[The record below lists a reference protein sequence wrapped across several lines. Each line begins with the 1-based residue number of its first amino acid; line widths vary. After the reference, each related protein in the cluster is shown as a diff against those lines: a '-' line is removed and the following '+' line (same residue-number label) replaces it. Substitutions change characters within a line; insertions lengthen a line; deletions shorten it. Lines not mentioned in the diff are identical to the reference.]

1 MSLEHL
7 KGSVREAALLTPQE
21 RIEFIRKDRWIG
33 YAAAKD
39 ILSKV
44 QDLVNHPRNL
54 RMPCRLIVGD
64 PDNGKTMLLQEC
76 MRRHPK
82 AVSESDETRLPV
94 LVFET
99 PPDADEGRL
108 YSAILTAMRIAHRE
122 DAPPEKLL
130 SKVIDGVES
139 LVVCVLLA
147 DELHNMLHGS
157 PASQRQFLA
166 SLKSLLNLLRRPL
179 VAAGTRDA
187 VRALATDTQFVT
199 RFEQLALPRWGVNM
213 EARRLLASI
222 EQMMPL
228 AEPSN
233 LAGKELGETIIL
245 GGSGTIGGIVKLAKK
260 SAIAAIKSGAE
271 RVTRKIVDEALAEIR
286 SRTVDAK

>member
-139 LVVCVLLA
+139 LGVCVLMA
-147 DELHNMLHGS
+147 DEFHNMLHGS
-157 PASQRQFLA
+157 PASQRQLLA

-245 GGSGTIGGIVKLAKK
+245 GGGGTIGGIVKLAKK

>member
-139 LVVCVLLA
+139 LGVCVLMA

-245 GGSGTIGGIVKLAKK
+245 GGGGTIGGIVKLAKK